1 MDWLL
6 GIYHALLVP
15 FGIGLVIFV
24 HELGHFLAARR
35 CGVRVET
42 FSLGFGPRVYGW
54 KRGDTTYQLALV
66 PLGGFVQMKGEG
78 GPKEEGAPGEPDDL
92 RSKSV
97 GARFLIFS
105 GGVLMNLAFALLV
118 FPIIF
123 SVGVPFESPTLGAP
137 VPGSAAWKA
146 GVETGMRVLAV
157 DGEEV
162 RGYADIPTA
171 VALHAPAASTL
182 TVRTKAGETRQIVL
196 QPEWRAELG
205 LYEAGLREWR
215 DPRGTL
221 VVLPGSAAAAAGLSS
236 GDRLVEVVG
245 APDGVELEQAIE
257 DRLRRDEPLLL
268 VVESGGD
275 GATDGARRQV
285 ELTPRRSEVHV
296 ERRNFLQ
303 RQWAR
308 LSGDEREV
316 VDAPMA
322 GIESAHNAVLAVRD
336 DAALRGLD
344 LRPGDRLRSV
354 QGASVLL
361 PRDLGR
367 RLAEISLPSKVGF
380 EIERGATLLLAEVEL
395 DREGARRLVEAV
407 AIGGALDHDRVLA
420 NPGGAAARAGVVDG
434 DRVVKIGEARIERFS
449 DMATAIKNAGAEP
462 RTWAVMRRTADGRE
476 AEVQLEVAAGGF
488 VRPDLGLA
496 FEGAEHIVRADG
508 PLDAIAIG
516 LSSSWR
522 FLVETG
528 RVLKGLFQGSVAGS
542 NVGGILTIGAVSHT
556 FAESGLAKFF
566 FFLCI
571 LSLNL
576 AVLNIL
582 PIPVLDGGHLFF
594 LLVEKLKG
602 SPVSD
607 RVMGWSQTVGVVLVV
622 SLMVYVTYNDLVRY
636 LFR

>member
-1 MDWLL
+1 MDWLI
-6 GIYHALLVP
+6 GFYHVMLVP

-42 FSLGFGPRVYGW
+42 FSLGFGPRVFGW

-78 GPKEEGAPGEPDDL
+78 GAKEEGAPGESDDL

-105 GGVLMNLAFALLV
+105 GGVLMNLAFALVV

-123 SVGVPFESPTLGAP
+123 SVGVPFEAPTMGAP
-137 VPGSAAWKA
+137 APGSPAWKA
-146 GVETGMRVLAV
+146 GLGTGMRVLAV
-157 DGEEV
+157 DGEEM
-162 RGYADIPTA
+162 RGWSDIPTA

-182 TVRTKAGETRQIVL
+182 TVRTREGEVRQIAL
-196 QPEWRAELG
+196 QPEWRADLG

-215 DPRGTL
+215 DPQGAL
-221 VVLPGSAAAAAGLSS
+221 VVEPGGAAEAAGLAS
-236 GDRLVEVVG
+236 GDRLVAVVG
-245 APDGVELEQAIE
+245 APEGLELEQAIE
-257 DRLRRDEPLLL
+257 DRLLRGEPLVLL
-268 VVESGGD
+268 VESGEGEM
-275 GATDGARRQV
+275 ARRRQV
-285 ELTPRRSEVHV
+285 ELTPARVQVAV

-303 RQWAR
+303 HQWAR

-322 GIESAHNAVLAVRD
+322 GVESIHNAVLAVRD
-336 DAALRGLD
+336 TAALRGLD
-344 LRPGDRLRSV
+344 LQAGDRLRAV
-354 QGASVLL
+354 QGAPVLL
-361 PRDLGR
+361 PRDLPR
-367 RLAEISLPSKVGF
+367 RLAELQLPATVRF
-380 EIERGATLLLAEVEL
+380 EIERGAALLQADVRL
-395 DREGARRLVEAV
+395 DREEARLLVDAV
-407 AIGGALDHDRVLA
+407 AIGDAVEHDRVLA
-420 NPGGAAARAGVVDG
+420 SPGGAAARAGIRDG
-434 DRVVKIGEARIERFS
+434 DRVVKIGEARIERFT
-449 DMATAIKNAGAEP
+449 DIETAIKNAGAEP
-462 RTWAVMRRTADGRE
+462 RIWTVMRRDADGRE
-476 AEVQLEVAAGGF
+476 SEALVEVAAGGF
-488 VRPDLGLA
+488 ERLELGLA
-496 FEGAEHIVRADG
+496 FERAEHIVRADG
-508 PLDAIAIG
+508 PIDALAIG

-602 SPVSD
+602 SPVSE

>member
-1 MDWLL
+1 MDWLI
-6 GIYHALLVP
+6 GFYHAMLVP
-15 FGIGLVIFV
+15 LGIGLVIFV

-42 FSLGFGPRVYGW
+42 FSLGFGPRVFGW

-105 GGVLMNLAFALLV
+105 GGVLMNLAFALVV

-123 SVGVPFESPTLGAP
+123 SVGVPFEAPTLGAP
-137 VPGSAAWKA
+137 APGSAAWKA
-146 GVETGMRVLAV
+146 GLDTGMRVLAV
-157 DGEEV
+157 DGEQV
-162 RGYADIPTA
+162 RGYNDIPTA

-182 TVRTKAGETRQIVL
+182 TVRTPEGEVRQVVL
-196 QPEWRAELG
+196 QPEWRADLG

-221 VVLPGSAAAAAGLSS
+221 VVQPGGAAEAAGLAS

-245 APDGVELEQAIE
+245 APGGVELEQAIE
-257 DRLRRDEPLLL
+257 DRLRRGEPLVL

-275 GATDGARRQV
+275 EGAAPERRQV
-285 ELTPRRSEVHV
+285 ELTARRVEVHV

-322 GIESAHNAVLAVRD
+322 GIEPIHNAVLAVRD
-336 DAALRGLD
+336 ASALRGLD
-344 LRPGDRLRSV
+344 LQPGDRLRSV
-354 QGASVLL
+354 ADAPVLL
-361 PRDLGR
+361 PRDLPR
-367 RLAEISLPSKVGF
+367 RLAELSLPATVEF
-380 EIERGATLLLAEVEL
+380 EIERGATLLRAGVEL
-395 DREGARRLVEAV
+395 DREGARRFVDAV
-407 AIGGALDHDRVLA
+407 AIGGAAEHDRVLA
-420 NPGGAAARAGVVDG
+420 NPGGAAARAGVRDG
-434 DRVVKIGEARIERFS
+434 DRIVKIGEARIERFS

-462 RTWAVMRRTADGRE
+462 RAWTALRRGPDGRE
-476 AEVQLEVAAGGF
+476 AEVRLDVAAGGF
-488 VRPDLGLA
+488 ERPDLGLA

-508 PLDAIAIG
+508 PIDALAIG
-516 LSSSWR
+516 LQSSWR

-594 LLVEKLKG
+594 LLVEKIKG

>member
-1 MDWLL
+1 MDWLIGL
-6 GIYHALLVP
+6 YHALLVP

-42 FSLGFGPRVYGW
+42 FSLGFGPRVFGW
-54 KRGDTTYQLALV
+54 KRGETTYQLALV

-146 GVETGMRVLAV
+146 GLETGMRVLEV

-162 RGYADIPTA
+162 RGYTDIPTA

-182 TVRTKAGETRQIVL
+182 TVRTPEGEVRRIAL
-196 QPEWRAELG
+196 QPEWRADLG
-205 LYEAGLREWR
+205 LFEAGLREWR

-221 VVLPGSAAAAAGLSS
+221 VVRPGSAAEAAGLAS

-245 APDGVELEQAIE
+245 APEGVELEQAIE
-257 DRLRRDEPLLL
+257 DRLRRGEPLLL
-268 VVESGGD
+268 VVESGAD
-275 GATDGARRQV
+275 GSAPAARRQV
-285 ELTPRRSEVHV
+285 ELTARSVEVHV

-303 RQWAR
+303 RQLAR

-322 GIESAHNAVLAVRD
+322 GIEPAHNAVLAVRD
-336 DAALRGLD
+336 VDALRGLD
-344 LRPGDRLRSV
+344 LQPGDRLRSV
-354 QGASVLL
+354 QGAPVLL
-361 PRDLGR
+361 PLDLAR
-367 RLAEISLPSKVGF
+367 RLAEASLPAPVRF
-380 EIERGATLLLAEVEL
+380 EIERGATVVESRLDL
-395 DREGARRLVEAV
+395 DRDAARRLVEAI
-407 AIGGALDHDRVLA
+407 AIGGAAEHDRVLA
-420 NPGGAAARAGVVDG
+420 NPGGAAARAGLADG

-449 DMATAIKNAGAEP
+449 DMATAIKNAGSEP
-462 RTWAVMRRTADGRE
+462 RIWTLMRGAPDGRE
-476 AEVQLEVAAGGF
+476 SEVQIEVAAGGF
-488 VRPDLGLA
+488 ARPDLGLA

-508 PLDAIAIG
+508 PIDAIAIG

-602 SPVSD
+602 SPVSE